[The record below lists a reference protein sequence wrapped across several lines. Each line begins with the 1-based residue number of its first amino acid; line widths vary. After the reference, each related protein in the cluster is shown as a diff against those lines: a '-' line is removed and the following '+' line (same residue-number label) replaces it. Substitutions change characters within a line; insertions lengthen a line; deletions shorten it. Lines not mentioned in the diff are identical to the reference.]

1 MSIYTPTHRAPVPV
15 LVIDNEAHTFET
27 FGPVPFASMTQ
38 EFFHNT
44 RTYSY
49 KVDVLEGSFEVRH
62 LNMSLSDQER
72 LHMVQ
77 DFYFEASMETVK
89 VADIPD
95 NVPLFDIYTVHG
107 FTYPTA
113 LYVDGKVW
121 AYNAQHRQ
129 MVSIAVE
136 EIITLAFAPGERP
149 YARTT
154 EDSFSRLNDEHFQS
168 TRAMWAQDTDETE
181 DEAEAEDEVDAD
193 DEHGGLYDDCVC
205 GACR

>member
-1 MSIYTPTHRAPVPV
+1 MSIYTPFHKAPVPV

-27 FGPVPFASMTQ
+27 VGPVPFSSMTQ
-38 EFFHNT
+38 EFFRENG
-44 RTYSY
+44 TYRY
-49 KVDVLEGSFEVRH
+49 EMDVPEGSFEVRH
-62 LNMSLSDQER
+62 LNMSLTDQER
-72 LHMVQ
+72 LRMVQ

-89 VADIPD
+89 MADIPD
-95 NVPLFDIYTVHG
+95 NIALFDIYTVHG
-107 FTYPTA
+107 LTYPTA
-113 LYVDGKVW
+113 LYADGKVW

-129 MVSIAVE
+129 MVSIEVE
-136 EIITLAFAPGERP
+136 EIITLTFAPSERL

-168 TRAMWAQDTDETE
+168 TRDLWSQDTDET
-181 DEAEAEDEVDAD
+181 EDEVDAD